1 MSDYKELSAIWVPS
15 DTDRVEGK
23 DETDALI
30 QMPIPECPPPD
41 TLSLGTTLE
50 ADLRGPLQGT
60 VPLGPTKPPESCPL
74 PDTIPIGTSQ
84 GYSLLHALSL
94 MPSPAQPLL
103 HTLLQE
109 TTQSQLSPLDPQ
121 QILWRLESHS
131 FLDTIPM
138 ETSQGCSL
146 LWIHTGS
153 N

>member
-1 MSDYKELSAIWVPS
+1 ML
-15 DTDRVEGK
+15 
-23 DETDALI
+23 
-30 QMPIPECPPPD
+30 IPECPLPD

-121 QILWRLESHS
+121 QILWRAILFWTL
-131 FLDTIPM
+131 FLWRHHKDVLSYGSTLDPTKINPPLDLRAKRADC
-138 ETSQGCSL
+138 EPRSSQP
-146 LWIHTGS
+146 
-153 N
+153 NA